1 VRRLRL
7 AEIQPRDVKAF
18 VRWMGEQRDPRT
30 GRLLSKSTVRAH
42 VAVLRA
48 LLGDAKEEG
57 VIRDNPAAGVR
68 VVVPEGDGTARRQ
81 PIDKRALTI
90 AELRLLLAA
99 LPDRWRLLFELLA
112 HTGLRIG
119 EAIELRWERH
129 VILGD
134 RPHIRLRWQWADGRV
149 CEPKARHGKRD
160 IPLSPGL
167 TRKLRAARP
176 PHADGRLVFSTSTGG
191 RLNRHNLYRDV
202 LGPAKR
208 AVGLDWFTPH
218 TFRHTCASLLFAPRE
233 HGGGGKNV
241 KQVQEWLGHHSAAY
255 TLKEYVHLI
264 DTGVGEAAFL
274 DDATAA

>member
-1 VRRLRL
+1 M
-7 AEIQPRDVKAF
+7 PRSNPATS
-18 VRWMGEQRDPRT
+18 RPSCAGWSTSAIRALE
-30 GRLLSKSTVRAH
+30 KSTVRAH

-119 EAIELRWERH
+119 EAIELRWERD

-167 TRKLRAARP
+167 RASCAPPARP
-176 PHADGRLVFSTSTGG
+176 TPTAGSSSARRLADASTGTTSTATSSAPPSAPLASTGS
-191 RLNRHNLYRDV
+191 
-202 LGPAKR
+202 
-208 AVGLDWFTPH
+208 PH
-218 TFRHTCASLLFAPRE
+218 TRFATRAHRFSSRRAS

-264 DTGVGEAAFL
+264 DTGVGETAFL